1 MLSKKLKKNWEENK
15 RVYIAA
21 GLLVGFGF
29 VLGAKA
35 QRKIDVKNVA
45 EGLKDVVMFER
56 EVHPMFPT
64 TMSIPEIKEA
74 LLKIDGATFSDALV
88 STVNGIQ
95 YIHIKS

>member
-35 QRKIDVKNVA
+35 QRKIDVKTVV
-45 EGLKDVVMFER
+45 EGLKDVTMFKR
-56 EVHPMFPT
+56 AVNPMFPA

-74 LLKIDGATFSDALV
+74 LLKIDGATFADALV
-88 STVNGIQ
+88 STVNGTQ
-95 YIHIKS
+95 SIHIR